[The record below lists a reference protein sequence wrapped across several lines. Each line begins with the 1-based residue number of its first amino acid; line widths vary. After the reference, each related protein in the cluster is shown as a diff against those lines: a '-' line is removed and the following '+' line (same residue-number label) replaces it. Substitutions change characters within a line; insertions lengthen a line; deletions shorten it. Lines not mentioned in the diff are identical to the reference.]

1 MSNSLQPHGL
11 EPARLLCPWDLPGQ
25 NTVVGCHFLLQGIF
39 LTQGSNLRRDSLP
52 LRCLGISLH
61 NLKEANWKS
70 TGRSNAAIL
79 RDLGLLSL
87 ILKVLRPPAS
97 KKSPL
102 GSSFLPLMSRLA
114 GAFQVEGE
122 GAESELSMR
131 ATLP

>member
-11 EPARLLCPWDLPGQ
+11 EAARLLCPWDFPGQ

-39 LTQGSNLRRDSLP
+39 LTQGSNLCTDSLP

-61 NLKEANWKS
+61 NLNEANWKS
-70 TGRSNAAIL
+70 TGGSNAAIL
-79 RDLGLLSL
+79 RDLDLLSL

-97 KKSPL
+97 KKSL